1 MSKRGGK
8 NARRHVDKAR
18 NANNL
23 IAAWAN
29 APFESGISISA
40 RCASLEEGSAH
51 RAPLEDHAGQLPRAP
66 DLRNSVKTRGADH
79 IPPTVVNGVSLVE
92 LHTHSIHSD
101 GHLSPSALVQRAAR
115 RGVSTRDFMNYH
127 ITNILLYSDT
137 VIRKYKYALVQ
148 LYKCTIIESYE
159 YTNVLSYHHT
169 NIQTY
174 CYLVIRK
181 YDYAIIQE

>member
-40 RCASLEEGSAH
+40 RCASLEEGLAH
-51 RAPLEDHAGQLPRAP
+51 RAPPEDHAGQHPRTP
-66 DLRNSVKTRGADH
+66 ELRTSVKTRGADLV
-79 IPPTVVNGVSLVE
+79 PPTIVNGVSLVE

-115 RGVSTRDFMNYH
+115 RGVSIHDFIH
-127 ITNILLYSDT
+127 
-137 VIRKYKYALVQ
+137 
-148 LYKCTIIESYE
+148 
-159 YTNVLSYHHT
+159 
-169 NIQTY
+169 
-174 CYLVIRK
+174 
-181 YDYAIIQE
+181 